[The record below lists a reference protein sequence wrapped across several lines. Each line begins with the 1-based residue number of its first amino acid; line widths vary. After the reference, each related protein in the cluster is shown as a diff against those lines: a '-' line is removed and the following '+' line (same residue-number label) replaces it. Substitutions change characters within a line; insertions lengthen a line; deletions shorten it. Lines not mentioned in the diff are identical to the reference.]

1 MGPSLNHS
9 IEDASNERWQTNLLS
24 WCIKT
29 IATSYV
35 LILLCVLLCSIIAL
49 RQLQG
54 PPVYKVEALL
64 IQNTDPASS
73 LRSAGSQSPL
83 SAVLGVGG
91 PQSMPEI
98 DEFQILLGSPEIAAA
113 LDNKYHLLHDIY
125 RDNWDA
131 ANNRWRPPNRMAR
144 IRAQIVEALGG
155 VSGQH
160 DPNNYDLASFLTSSI
175 TVNRTFYGS
184 VMSISM
190 NSDRPE
196 DAKRWISTIIYE
208 VSDIIRGQMI
218 TERQNYINYLQQQMT
233 QSALTTSHEAAI
245 NILADQYRAL
255 MVLKSA
261 KTFPLQQI
269 QPPTRGQ
276 FPVNKSVSIAMMIGI
291 LSGLMVAGILIAL
304 GVRDSTLWQFFL
316 KFIPQARKRLA

>member
-1 MGPSLNHS
+1 MD
-9 IEDASNERWQTNLLS
+9 DASGERWQSNLLS
-24 WCIKT
+24 WCLQT
-29 IATSYV
+29 LASSYI
-35 LILLCVLLCSIIAL
+35 LILLSVLFCCAIAL
-49 RQLQG
+49 YQLQG

-98 DEFQILLGSPEIAAA
+98 DEFQILLGSPQVAAA
-113 LDNKYHLLHDIY
+113 LDKKYNLLHDVY
-125 RDNWDA
+125 RGAWDPVK
-131 ANNRWRPPNRMAR
+131 NRWRPHGSFDIFRAR
-144 IRAQIVEALGG
+144 LVEALGG
-155 VSGQH
+155 QSGLH
-160 DPNNYDLASFLTSSI
+160 DPNYYDLASFLSNSV
-175 TVNRTFYGS
+175 TVNRTFYGA

-190 NSDRPE
+190 NTDRPD
-196 DAKRWISTIIYE
+196 DAKRWIGIVIYE
-208 VSDIIRGQMI
+208 VSDIIRSQMI
-218 TERQNYINYLQQQMT
+218 TERQNYINYLQQQM
-233 QSALTTSHEAAI
+233 SASSLRTSQEAAI

-276 FPVNKSVSIAMMIGI
+276 FPINKSVSLFMMIGI
-291 LSGLMVAGILIAL
+291 VSGLMLAGILIAL
-304 GVRDSTLWQFFL
+304 GMRDTSLRQLFL
-316 KFIPQARKRLA
+316 KMRSIGASKRSEQFN